1 VERLTGERRYVD
13 PITVFGEAST
23 DKLRESWPA
32 LAHFLVERA
41 RQAA

>member
-1 VERLTGERRYVD
+1 MEQLSGERRYVD

-23 DKLRESWPA
+23 DKLRESWHA
-32 LAHFLVERA
+32 LVNFLPERA